1 MKDGTARRRLHEAAV
16 VSRALVRAQRRR
28 RAEPPRP
35 GRDALQALQRLLPA
49 AAVSESRLL
58 DVPGDR
64 TSWLDSGLALRAGD
78 DATTFATGS
87 LDLVAPLDLRAE
99 PATQLWFRAG
109 PDGPVFR
116 GTRATHSFAAPA
128 AGSLELASNLPG
140 EWAHPSGVRAVPTRG
155 TPRPKGR
162 LSVLLV
168 RWAPGSEADAALRVA
183 AASDPGGLAAAEL
196 RRRATAVPE
205 PDGWRHLW
213 SIGASAIFDGTRGGI
228 ACATHA
234 DVGILQREV
243 DVPLTDATRLRWA
256 WRVDELPSALAE
268 DTLPTHDYLS
278 IALEFDNGQDLTW
291 HWSAELAPGYAYRC
305 PIPACKARET
315 HLVVRSGRADL
326 GRWLT
331 EEREVRRDYA
341 ATVGRPPERIVRV
354 WLIAVSSFQRG
365 RGSAAFDDIEVRD
378 GERVERL
385 V

>member
-1 MKDGTARRRLHEAAV
+1 MTGATARRRLHEAAV

-28 RAEPPRP
+28 RHEPPGP
-35 GRDALQALQRLLPA
+35 GRDALGTLQRLLPA

-64 TSWLDSGLALRAGD
+64 PSWLDSGVALRAGD
-78 DATTFATGS
+78 AVTTFATGS

-99 PATQLWFRAG
+99 PATQLWFRVG
-109 PDGPVFR
+109 PSGPVFR

-128 AGSLELASNLPG
+128 AGPLELASGLPG
-140 EWAHPSGVRAVPTRG
+140 EWARRNGMRAAPARG
-155 TPRPKGR
+155 TPRPKGT
-162 LSVLLV
+162 LSALLV
-168 RWAPGSEADAALRVA
+168 RWAPGADPDAALGET
-183 AASDPGGLAAAEL
+183 AASDPDGLAAAEL

-205 PDGWRHLW
+205 PEGWRHLW

-234 DVGILQREV
+234 DVGILQRDV
-243 DVPLTDATRLRWA
+243 DAPLTDATRLRWS

-291 HWSAELAPGYAYRC
+291 HWSAELASGYAYRC
-305 PIPACKARET
+305 PIPSWKARET
-315 HLVVRSGRADL
+315 HLVIRSGCADL

-331 EEREVRRDYA
+331 EERAVRRDYA
-341 ATVGRPPERIVRV
+341 AAVGPPPGRIVRV
-354 WLIAVSSFQRG
+354 WLIAVSTFQRG
-365 RGSAAFDDIEVRD
+365 HGSAAFDGIELRD